1 MKAVLF
7 DLGNTLLEYRDFG
20 LEAYSVR
27 LEKAMVAIVGL
38 MREAGMIDGGFDPA
52 PLTRAIFERIIGL
65 EQRAWRES
73 FEYDTTSEIL
83 RALGER
89 FARIDK
95 SWDRRI
101 DGAIYGVMRK
111 EYAPRADAVA
121 TLRALRR
128 AGLRTGMISNTQFR
142 SANLMEEMRAFGFA
156 DLMDAMIFSIDL
168 GVRKPLPAVF
178 NAALERL
185 GVGAQDAVMVGDT
198 VDADVEGG
206 RAMGMR
212 TILMRTP
219 HNAEAV
225 ARGDHHADA
234 VVEALSEIPPLLSK
248 WR

>member
-156 DLMDAMIFSIDL
+156 D
-168 GVRKPLPAVF
+168 
-178 NAALERL
+178 
-185 GVGAQDAVMVGDT
+185 
-198 VDADVEGG
+198 
-206 RAMGMR
+206 
-212 TILMRTP
+212 
-219 HNAEAV
+219 
-225 ARGDHHADA
+225 
-234 VVEALSEIPPLLSK
+234 
-248 WR
+248 